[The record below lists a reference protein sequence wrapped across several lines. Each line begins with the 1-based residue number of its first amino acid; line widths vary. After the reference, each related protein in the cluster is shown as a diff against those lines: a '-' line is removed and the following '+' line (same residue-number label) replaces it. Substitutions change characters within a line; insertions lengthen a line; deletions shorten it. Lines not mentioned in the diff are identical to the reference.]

1 MPVIPALRKQEKDQ
15 KVEVILGYQMIL
27 KVNEVNLGSNDSIS
41 DLTPLSP
48 HQGLSKKMP
57 SSY

>member
-15 KVEVILGYQMIL
+15 KVEVVLGYQMIL

-48 HQGLSKKMP
+48 P
-57 SSY
+57 RAF